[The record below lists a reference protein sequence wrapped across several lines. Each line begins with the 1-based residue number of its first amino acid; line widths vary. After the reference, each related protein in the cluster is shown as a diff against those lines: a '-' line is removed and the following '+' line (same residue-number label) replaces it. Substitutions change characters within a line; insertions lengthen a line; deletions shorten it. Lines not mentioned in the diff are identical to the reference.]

1 MEINSQ
7 RTSDRNLTL
16 ISYVRRNIQ
25 LNQCNKNMHIII
37 FFWLDKEKTI
47 LYATRI
53 FPIFTSLN
61 LSWSRKHSQSNGERY
76 KRIQFPQQQQLFTL
90 PTTFFF
96 FLFFF
101 ILNVETSLSSK
112 AERNLSGGS
121 FAALI
126 LQIHRGH
133 SFLAYFH
140 LTRIASRDR
149 SRPTKWKSYISRDET
164 SSVFTS
170 TGDPLILY
178 DYDFQR

>member
-1 MEINSQ
+1 MSHEFSLFLHLWTFHEVVNIYSQTENGINVFNSPNSNNFLLLLL
-7 RTSDRNLTL
+7 RS
-16 ISYVRRNIQ
+16 
-25 LNQCNKNMHIII
+25 
-37 FFWLDKEKTI
+37 FFS
-47 LYATRI
+47 
-53 FPIFTSLN
+53 F
-61 LSWSRKHSQSNGERY
+61 
-76 KRIQFPQQQQLFTL
+76 
-90 PTTFFF
+90 
-96 FLFFF
+96 FFF
-101 ILNVETSLSSK
+101 ILNVETSLSNK